1 MSNALY
7 DLHTEAIN
15 ELSDGHRF
23 NWILDRIFDASDLR
37 SMELVDVTDEA
48 AKWRLPVAPAELYF
62 SHGQFYADGVQHII
76 QELKDKPT
84 SNRALYSLLGQSVIS
99 GSGETPIP
107 SFMSLQ
113 CQIEGDTLYCTCC
126 FRALEV
132 GKFLRVNLE
141 EIRQTLVEIHLGV
154 PNFNKVH
161 LTIFAFHAYVDAK
174 RRPLMK
180 PEIEVLTS
188 IQLLTLLTRGA
199 KESPVRKL
207 AALLDELSETLS
219 AVSSKP
225 LQSLVDILYVDTP
238 GIALDDKLLSKKTQL
253 LDALPRAIKA
263 ADDLAQLRKSAS
275 RGEPIK
281 ASIGEYRASL
291 ARLRDVLDA

>member
-1 MSNALY
+1 MSNVLY
-7 DLHTEAIN
+7 DLHNEAIN

-23 NWILDRIFDASDLR
+23 NWKFERVFNASDLNN
-37 SMELVDVTDEA
+37 MELVDVTDEA

-62 SHGQFYADGVQHII
+62 SHGQFYEDGVQHIV

-84 SNRALYSLLGQSVIS
+84 SNRALYSLLGQKVIS
-99 GSGETPIP
+99 GSGDAPIP

-113 CQIEGDTLYCTCC
+113 CQIEGETLYCTCC

-141 EIRQTLVEIHLGV
+141 EIRQTLVEIHTGV
-154 PNFNKVH
+154 PRFSKVH

-174 RRPLMK
+174 RRPLTR
-180 PEIEVLTS
+180 PEIEVINS
-188 IQLLTLLTRGA
+188 IQLLTLLTKGA
-199 KESPVRKL
+199 KESPVKKL

-225 LQSLVDILYVDTP
+225 LQSLVDILRVDTP
-238 GIALDDKLLSKKTQL
+238 GITLDDKLVSKKEQL
-253 LDALPRAIKA
+253 LNALPRATKA

-275 RGEPIK
+275 RGEPMN

-291 ARLRDVLDA
+291 ARLRHILDA